1 MDNIIRH
8 RITQCS
14 NIPKRIGNSF
24 MDKRLF
30 TKNTIDSKN
39 KSKEKLNDFT
49 SKTNEDIVDKSNK
62 IFKKLN
68 EDNLT
73 TSKKTEENK
82 NNLFDIHDIIKQ
94 NDSNNFISIKEKN
107 EDKRSDSK

>member
-14 NIPKRIGNSF
+14 NIPKRISNSF
-24 MDKRLF
+24 MDKRLV
-30 TKNTIDSKN
+30 SKD
-39 KSKEKLNDFT
+39 KLIVYT

-68 EDNLT
+68 EGNLT
-73 TSKKTEENK
+73 TTKKIEENK
-82 NNLFDIHDIIKQ
+82 NNLFDIHDIIKE
-94 NDSNNFISIKEKN
+94 NESNNYITIKEMN
-107 EDKRSDSK
+107 EDKRSDSKK